1 MEKKIKMTP
10 QRAAI
15 MEYLEGSMS
24 HPSADE
30 IYAEVHKKY
39 PMMSFAT
46 VYNTLDALKKQNM
59 VWELSIDGDRRR
71 YDTKTEP
78 HDHLVC
84 VDCRSIV
91 DIGHNGHGCLAG
103 EETHGYK
110 ILREH
115 VEYFGLCPK
124 CQRKRGMEGDG

>member
-15 MEYLEGSMS
+15 MEYLDGNMS

-30 IYAEVHKKY
+30 IYTEVHKMY

-59 VWELSIDGDRRR
+59 VWELSVDGDRRR
-71 YDTKTEP
+71 YDPRTEP

-84 VDCRSIV
+84 VDCRSIK
-91 DIGHNGHGCLAG
+91 DIGHNGHKCPSGDELK
-103 EETHGYK
+103 GYM

-124 CQRKRGMEGDG
+124 CQRKRGMGGDG

>member
-1 MEKKIKMTP
+1 MDKKIKMTP

-30 IYAEVHKKY
+30 IYAEVHKLY

-59 VWELSIDGDRRR
+59 VWELTIDGDRRR
-71 YDTKTEP
+71 YDPKTEP

-91 DIGHNGHGCLAG
+91 DISHAGHVCLAG
-103 EETHGYK
+103 EETHGYM
-110 ILREH
+110 IIREH
-115 VEYFGLCPK
+115 IEYFGLCPK
-124 CQRKRGMEGDG
+124 CQRKMGNGGEG